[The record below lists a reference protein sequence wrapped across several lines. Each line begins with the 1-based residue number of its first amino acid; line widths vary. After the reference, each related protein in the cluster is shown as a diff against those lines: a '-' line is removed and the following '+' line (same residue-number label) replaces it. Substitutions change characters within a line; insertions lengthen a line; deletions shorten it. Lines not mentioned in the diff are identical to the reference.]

1 MYAGKQPPP
10 SPCKFV
16 SFLPLPLQGGPTEL
30 AYIINQWPLSSTLNL
45 IEGIVISLFQAN
57 VLFLYPVFT
66 GYRKGTLAWN
76 GLKRCKIKDGWI
88 NAFCKIMRV
97 RFDRNFGIPQ
107 EFLMHNSVF
116 CRLSGL
122 CFFHWSVALL
132 TFSLKCDRSH
142 WKVKIVLLNFK
153 ITRTENFSLAKS
165 LRSTYKEVYFL
176 LKMNSFKAIFQ
187 ILSTLFQR
195 FCLLY

>member
-1 MYAGKQPPP
+1 
-10 SPCKFV
+10 
-16 SFLPLPLQGGPTEL
+16 
-30 AYIINQWPLSSTLNL
+30 
-45 IEGIVISLFQAN
+45 
-57 VLFLYPVFT
+57 
-66 GYRKGTLAWN
+66 
-76 GLKRCKIKDGWI
+76 
-88 NAFCKIMRV
+88 MRV

-187 ILSTLFQR
+187 NIVHLISKILPTVLKITPSSKHTYFKEHLFLAVST
-195 FCLLY
+195 